1 MICAC
6 KVTPL
11 AKSFVQTNGVDP
23 QTITGFLSPEEGEA
37 LYQAGLQG
45 GTLGPILEIGSYCG
59 RSTAYLGPAARETG
73 TLLYALDH
81 HRGSEENQPGWE
93 WHDPQFWDEEAGA
106 LDTLPAFRRTLARTG
121 LEDCVTALVGHS
133 AIIARHWSTPLGM
146 VFIDGGHTMKA
157 AMGDYRGWATKV
169 LAGGI
174 LAIHDVFP
182 NPEDGGRPP
191 FEVYKMALGSGLF
204 ELISLEQSLALLR
217 RLG

>member
-1 MICAC
+1 
-6 KVTPL
+6 L

-23 QTITGFLSPEEGEA
+23 QTITGFLTPKEGEA
-37 LYQAGLQG
+37 LYEAARQS

-59 RSTAYLGPAARETG
+59 RSTAYLGPAARKAG

-81 HRGSEENQPGWE
+81 HRGSEENQRGE
-93 WHDPQFWDEEAGA
+93 AWHDPQFWDEAASA
-106 LDTLPAFRRTLARTG
+106 LDTLPTFRATLARTG

-169 LAGGI
+169 LPGGI

-182 NPEDGGRPP
+182 HPEDGGRPP
-191 FEVYKMALGSGLF
+191 FEVYKMALSSGLF
-204 ELISLEQSLALLR
+204 ELVNLEQSLALLR